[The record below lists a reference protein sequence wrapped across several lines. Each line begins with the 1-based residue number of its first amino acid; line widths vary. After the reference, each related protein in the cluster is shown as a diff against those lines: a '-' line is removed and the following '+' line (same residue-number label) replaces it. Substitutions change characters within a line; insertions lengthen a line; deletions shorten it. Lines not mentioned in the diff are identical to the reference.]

1 MPGQGRAGDLPGMA
15 ATVTDE
21 MLDALALV
29 ARWDDM
35 ADALIGR
42 YAGMAERVV
51 LYLAL
56 DDIRSAPSALG
67 QWGEIAGAV
76 RAG

>member
-1 MPGQGRAGDLPGMA
+1 MA

-21 MLDALALV
+21 MLDGFALV

-35 ADALIGR
+35 ADALIAR

-56 DDIRSAPSALG
+56 DDIRSAPSTLD